1 MKSSVRQFFCVTL
14 LFLTVCSASAQ
25 VAVKLGTML
34 PKDTS
39 YYTALLK
46 MGQKW
51 REASG
56 GAVTLTV
63 YPGGAQ
69 GGEADVVRKI
79 RAGQLTAGML
89 SAVGLSDID
98 KSVTCL
104 QYMPLV
110 FRSWEELD
118 YVRDRIAPKLEKLL
132 LDKGLVTLFWGDAG
146 WVRFFSKTPFQRPS
160 DLKKMKIF
168 TWTGD
173 TYQFDL
179 MKNMG
184 YQPIA
189 LETNDILPSLK
200 TGMIE
205 VVSYPPYLAEF
216 GQIDRAA
223 PNMLDLNWAPMVG
236 ATVIKKE
243 VWEKFPAQG
252 RDAAVK
258 SAQAAGE
265 EIRQASRKENEAS
278 VAAMRKRGLQVQS
291 VTTEIENE
299 WRQFAEAVY
308 PSIRGRMVPADMFDE
323 VLQLLKEYRG
333 SKGVK

>member
-1 MKSSVRQFFCVTL
+1 
-14 LFLTVCSASAQ
+14 
-25 VAVKLGTML
+25 
-34 PKDTS
+34 
-39 YYTALLK
+39 
-46 MGQKW
+46 
-51 REASG
+51 
-56 GAVTLTV
+56 
-63 YPGGAQ
+63 
-69 GGEADVVRKI
+69 
-79 RAGQLTAGML
+79 
-89 SAVGLSDID
+89 
-98 KSVTCL
+98 
-104 QYMPLV
+104 
-110 FRSWEELD
+110 
-118 YVRDRIAPKLEKLL
+118 
-132 LDKGLVTLFWGDAG
+132 
-146 WVRFFSKTPFQRPS
+146 
-160 DLKKMKIF
+160 MKIF